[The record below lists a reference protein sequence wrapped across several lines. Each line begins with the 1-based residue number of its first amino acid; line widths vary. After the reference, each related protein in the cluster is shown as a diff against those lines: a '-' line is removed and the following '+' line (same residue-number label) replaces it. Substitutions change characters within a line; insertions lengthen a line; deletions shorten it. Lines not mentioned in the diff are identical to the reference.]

1 MAGFIREVCGGE
13 AVHVLAESAG
23 GGPACWL
30 AIDHPELVASLLLAA
45 PAALAERHAQPPGPP
60 PSPERM
66 SERLFGKQPGWTSP
80 PDGGDFARRVR
91 NAMANVGRVPS
102 PSLREHLGEIACRT
116 LILWGTADELIPPE
130 QGQLY
135 QKLIPGAFLMYV
147 YGAAHALPVSA
158 CQQFVKLA
166 TEFIDRGDAFLVNMP
181 QSF

>member
-1 MAGFIREVCGGE
+1 
-13 AVHVLAESAG
+13 VHVLAESAG

-30 AIDHPELVASLLLAA
+30 AIDHPQLVASLLLAA
-45 PAALAERHAQPPGPP
+45 PASLAERHAPPAGPP

-66 SERLFGKQPGWTSP
+66 NERLFGKQPAWTSP
-80 PDGGDFARRVR
+80 PDEQDLARRIR
-91 NAMANVGRVPS
+91 NAQANVGGVAS
-102 PSLREHLGEIACRT
+102 PELRDHLGEIRTRT
-116 LILWGTADELIPPE
+116 LILWGTADEMIPPE

-147 YGAAHALPVSA
+147 YGAAHALPVCA

-166 TEFIDRGDAFLVNMP
+166 TEFIDRGDAFLVNQP